1 MPRCL
6 ARILAVSLAGWLA
19 AASALGQTSS
29 ATSLPGAR
37 VANPSSTSAS
47 FSLGLSKDNGASFES
62 SALTSDT
69 IRLIGTIRPESAQ
82 INQKAD
88 IYVVAA
94 VGASFFMRNLAGN
107 FVPWDGQVGSLVPF
121 RSQETL
127 TAAVPVDFLTG
138 QIPVVATLQ
147 LFMGYKAADGV
158 LTYTQTPLQ
167 ISVSDRPVKSA
178 RELAT
183 DAYAASISSLVQ
195 SNPAC
200 IACHVSGGLANGSG
214 LRFVPTSNANH
225 LSLNFAQFESLV
237 RRRGRS
243 YILTTVL
250 GGNEHAKPIAGGA
263 QFRSTDLGYRN
274 LDAFLQLVEKL

>member
-1 MPRCL
+1 MPRCS
-6 ARILAVSLAGWLA
+6 ARIAALSLAGWLA
-19 AASALGQTSS
+19 AAQALGQSS
-29 ATSLPGAR
+29 TATSLPGAR
-37 VANPSSTSAS
+37 VANPASTSAT
-47 FSLGLSKDNGASFES
+47 FSLGLSKTNGASFES
-62 SALTSDT
+62 SALTSDN
-69 IRLIGTIRPESAQ
+69 IRLIGTIRPEATQ

-94 VGASFFMRNLAGN
+94 VGPSFYMRNLAGE
-107 FVPWDGQVGSLVPF
+107 FVPWDGQVGSLLPF

-127 TAAVPVDFLTG
+127 TAALPVDFLTG

-167 ISVSDRPVKSA
+167 ISVSAPPVKSA

-183 DAYAASISSLVQ
+183 DAYAATVSSLVQ
-195 SNPAC
+195 SNPPC
-200 IACHVSGGLANGSG
+200 IACHVSGGLANSSG

-237 RRRGRS
+237 QRRGRS

-250 GGNEHAKPIAGGA
+250 GGNDHAKPIAGGA